1 MNKTLFFLG
10 FFLLFWN
17 FPLFSQTYDFEKI
30 AGLLERGEIDSSLV
44 LLGKK
49 PPVNSYQNGLWHFY
63 QGKALWGKNKN
74 AQAYSQILQAKTL
87 FQAMDSLEKVS
98 ETNLLL
104 LNLLSAQKN
113 LNFDEAPLIQELEI
127 YAKNRK
133 DPLLSARLYANIASK
148 YLDMDNGEQSLHY
161 YDKAISE
168 LKEIDDSLRIAKIE
182 INIGAV
188 HGTVLQNLDS
198 ALYYYKKA
206 LPLFKEKNL
215 SQLVSYSYNNIAEVY
230 KKQEN
235 YSEALEYYTLAN
247 AIGLKE
253 HGAKTRVIYYEN
265 LIELYEKMGNY
276 REAFRY
282 SKKAGDL
289 RDSINV
295 TAQNIAISEIQTKYE
310 TAKKE
315 KENLQLK
322 TKIDKK
328 TRTQT
333 VLWAG
338 LLASLLIGGIII
350 YLISKN
356 AKKQG
361 LIAQQKQ
368 EIELRKVEKS
378 LKEQELATIDT
389 LVSAQ
394 EKERQRL
401 ANDLHDNLGSTLATL
416 KLNFKSLE
424 KHLADNK
431 AKPIMENSSILIN
444 DAYKKVREIAHEKSS
459 GVIAKEGLLPAVEQ
473 LARKISSTK
482 ELTVEVQ
489 DFGLDK
495 RLDNTF
501 EIAVFRIIQELA
513 TNIIKH
519 AKATEA
525 TISLTNHDDLLNI
538 IVEDNGKGFDPKKTV
553 PKDGM
558 GLANIEKRVE
568 HMEGTLEVDSSKKGT
583 SIIIDL
589 PL

>member
-30 AGLLERGEIDSSLV
+30 AGLVERGEIDSSLV
-44 LLGKK
+44 LMGEK
-49 PPVNSYQNGLWHFY
+49 PPTNPYQNGLWHFY

-113 LNFDEAPLIQELEI
+113 LNFDEAPILKELEI

-133 DPLLSARLYANIASK
+133 DPLLSARVYANIAGK
-148 YLDMDNGEQSLHY
+148 YLEINNGEQALFFY
-161 YDKAISE
+161 NKTITE
-168 LKEIDDSLRIAKIE
+168 LKKIHDSLRVAKVE
-182 INIGAV
+182 INIGTV
-188 HGTVLQNLDS
+188 HSTVLQNLDS

-206 LPLFKEKNL
+206 LPLFQEKKL

-253 HGAKTRVIYYEN
+253 HDTKTRVIYYEN
-265 LIELYEKMGNY
+265 LTELYEKTGNY

-310 TAKKE
+310 TTKKE
-315 KENLQLK
+315 KENLELK
-322 TKIDKK
+322 TEIDKK
-328 TRTQT
+328 TRAQT

-338 LLASLLIGGIII
+338 LVASLLIGGIII

-431 AKPIMENSSILIN
+431 AMPIMENSSVLIN

-538 IVEDNGKGFDPKKTV
+538 IVEDNGKGFDPKKILQ
-553 PKDGM
+553 KDGM